1 MRLLFGLFL
10 LSLAACGERP
20 SAGSDSSAKAS
31 SAPTTAPTEDA
42 GAKQKKAIADATK
55 SWLSLHEIWRKLA
68 ATSDAKSKP
77 PAACTKAASPST
89 KPGLSIGQTHVVEL
103 AAEGAPHN
111 PNLFFGGTTS
121 GRLSSAL
128 KLPFT
133 DKERSNRDWNPDAAA
148 TALAQIEKDLFPL
161 TVLRI
166 DDFVAPQ
173 VTGKDTFRAGR
184 ARATVFFFEDKDT
197 ACTLTVSTTSDKSVS
212 AMTLDGNTGG
222 DEVVNARLA
231 NDLEQSVQ
239 RAAGAK
245 LAELGKVGSLEP
257 VVPGKTP

>member
-1 MRLLFGLFL
+1 MRLLMGLC
-10 LSLAACGERP
+10 LSLLACGNKA
-20 SAGSDSSAKAS
+20 SDGGDSSAKAS

-42 GAKQKKAIADATK
+42 GAKQKRAIADATK
-55 SWLSLHEIWRKLA
+55 SWLALHETWKKVA
-68 ATSDAKSKP
+68 ATTDAKAKP
-77 PAACTKAASPST
+77 PAACTKAATPNA
-89 KPGLSIGQTHVVEL
+89 KAGLSIGQTHVVEL

-111 PNLFFGGTTS
+111 PLMFFGGTTS
-121 GRLSSAL
+121 GRLSDAL

-133 DKERSNRDWNPDAAA
+133 ERERPSRDWNPDAAA
-148 TALAQIEKDLFPL
+148 TALAKIEKELFPL
-161 TVLRI
+161 TVLRL

-184 ARATVFFFEDKDT
+184 ARAMVFFFESQDT
-197 ACTLTVSTTSDKSVS
+197 ACSFAISTTSDKSVS
-212 AMTLDGNTGG
+212 AMTIEGNTGG

-245 LAELGKVGSLEP
+245 LAELGKVSSLEP
-257 VVPGKTP
+257 VVPGKSP